1 MNELV
6 NVKAEKINNEIES
19 LNQNEIMEE
28 VKMTTAETKLQ
39 AVEEARQNL
48 MKAKSVLEANKDAE
62 ANIKKSALVNV
73 GKAETAYLEALKKVE
88 LPTAKVE
95 LWNESKNTN
104 KQVVF
109 TKEEKEIIIATSV
122 YSMAVSK
129 VNLECGKDLITNEHF
144 DKVVNLAAQAGVRYS
159 IENPYAYVESNIDGF
174 LNILEGCRHYQ
185 VKHLVYASSSSVY
198 GLNGKVPFSE
208 KDSIA
213 HPVSLYAA
221 TKKSNEL
228 MAHTYS
234 HLYGIPSTGL
244 RFFTV
249 YGPWGRPDMSPF
261 LFADAMLRGR
271 PIKVFNNGDMLRD
284 FTYIDDI
291 VEGVLRVIDHI
302 PTSDINWNAQTPNP
316 SSSIAPYKIYNI
328 GNSHPVKLMDFIQAI
343 EEVIGRSAEKVY
355 LPMQPGDVYQTNAD
369 TTALQNE
376 LGFKP
381 SKQIK
386 EGVKETIDWYR
397 SFYHL

>member
-1 MNELV
+1 MKILV
-6 NVKAEKINNEIES
+6 TGAAGFIGFYVCKGLLNRGDIVVGLDNINTYYDVS
-19 LNQNEIMEE
+19 L
-28 VKMTTAETKLQ
+28 KYGRL
-39 AVEEARQNL
+39 
-48 MKAKSVLEANKDAE
+48 
-62 ANIKKSALVNV
+62 SALGIQQEYVDWYKFVQSNV
-73 GKAETAYLEALKKVE
+73 YE
-88 LPTAKVE
+88 
-95 LWNESKNTN
+95 
-104 KQVVF
+104 QF
-109 TKEEKEIIIATSV
+109 RFIR
-122 YSMAVSK
+122 M
-129 VNLECGKDLITNEHF
+129 NLEDKQAMRMLFANEHF

-174 LNILEGCRHYQ
+174 LNVLEGCRHYQ

-213 HPVSLYAA
+213 HPISLYAA

-234 HLYGIPSTGL
+234 HLYGVPSTGL

-261 LFADAMLRGR
+261 LFADAMLHGR
-271 PIKVFNNGDMLRD
+271 PIKVFNNGDMLLD

-302 PTSDINWNAQTPNP
+302 PAPTPDWSAQAPDP
-316 SSSIAPYKIYNI
+316 SSSAAPYKIYNI
-328 GNSHPVKLMDFIQAI
+328 GNSHPVKLMDFIHAI
-343 EEVIGRSAEKVY
+343 EEAIARPAEKIY

-369 TTALQNE
+369 TSALQSE

-381 SKQIK
+381 DKPIK
-386 EGVKETIDWYR
+386 EGVRETIDWYR
-397 SFYHL
+397 SFYQL